1 MSLNKIKKENP
12 KMSFQKPTYIDESF
26 LIATKEGWCDTRN
39 FNEVIV
45 SYPRLDQ
52 LIKLSEPEGPIKVT
66 KINVNEN
73 LKLSVKKSF
82 TIKPEVEPKNADD
95 KRVSFSTGNAD
106 VATVSKVGKI
116 TGVSQGETV
125 ITVSAL
131 DGSGIIAEIQLIV
144 E

>member
-1 MSLNKIKKENP
+1 MSLNKIKKENF

-73 LKLSVKKSF
+73 INLAIKKSF
-82 TIKPEVEPKNADD
+82 TIKPTVEPKNADD
-95 KRVSFSTGNAD
+95 KRVSFTSSD
-106 VATVSKVGKI
+106 VDIATVSKIGKVTAI
-116 TGVSQGETV
+116 SAGEAI

-131 DGSGIIAEIQLIV
+131 DGSDIIAEIKLIV